1 MRRFSA
7 PVVLYGCLALA
18 IGCAPSSGDTGTAG
32 NNGAAGTT
40 GNGGT
45 TGIAG
50 TSGAAGNTGS
60 AGSSGDAGSTGTAG
74 NGGSTGTAGTVAT
87 AGTTGSGGRG
97 GGAGSGSAG
106 RGGTTGSAGTTGT
119 AGSAAGTTG
128 TAGAGGSGSC
138 TITATSALSTK
149 IATVGIV
156 TWTTTLAGAS
166 SAKIDFGLT
175 TSYGL
180 SAPVSSV
187 TASNRTLLL
196 GMKAAKMYHYR
207 VTAMAG
213 GSSCQSQDY
222 TIMTG
227 NLASG
232 LAKPTLA
239 PATATGLFGGFLITG
254 QYVQGAGAGATAYI
268 LDADGDYVWWYSIGS
283 DVTGARMSYDGNY
296 MWINSANVP
305 SGTAHV
311 RRVSMDGMTEND
323 YSSQFTGLNH
333 QLTILPDE
341 TVAFY
346 AYSSSSNCDDIKE
359 RSPAGTVKTIANSGT
374 ALKQTSACHVNNIQ
388 YSESDNT
395 LVFSDLDHTQIA
407 KVKRSD
413 GSTVWIMNG
422 PTKTLTGDTWAGGEH
437 GIHIIDPTHYL
448 IFNNNSVTGNTGSV
462 ALEMQLDSATA
473 PTKAMKIWS
482 YTASPAQMNMVMGDV
497 QRMSNGNTIVGY
509 STRGILHEVDS
520 TGKLLQ
526 TWTFNN
532 SFGYI
537 EKRPSLYGP
546 PPK

>member
-1 MRRFSA
+1 LLF
-7 PVVLYGCLALA
+7 GCLALA
-18 IGCAPSSGDTGTAG
+18 AAAGCAGSTGGDPGSGGSTGTGTAGTGTTTGTAGTGTTGTAGTSGSAGTTGGGATGGSSSAGDAGTTGTAGAISTAG
-32 NNGAAGTT
+32 NNGT
-40 GNGGT
+40 GGT
-45 TGIAG
+45 TGLAG
-50 TSGAAGNTGS
+50 RGGTTGMAGRGGTM
-60 AGSSGDAGSTGTAG
+60 GTAG
-74 NGGSTGTAGTVAT
+74 NGGSSAGASGT
-87 AGTTGSGGRG
+87 AGTTGSGGNC
-97 GGAGSGSAG
+97 A
-106 RGGTTGSAGTTGT
+106 
-119 AGSAAGTTG
+119 
-128 TAGAGGSGSC
+128 
-138 TITATSALSTK
+138 TATSALSTK
-149 IATVGIV
+149 IPTVGIV
-156 TWTTTLAGAS
+156 TWSTTMAGAT

-180 SAPVSSV
+180 SAPVATLTS
-187 TASNRTLLL
+187 SNRTLLL

-207 VTAMAG
+207 ITVMAG
-213 GSSCQSQDY
+213 GSSCTSPDY

-232 LAKPTLA
+232 LAKPTLS
-239 PATATGLFGGFLITG
+239 PATATGTFGGFLITG

-268 LDADGDYVWWYSIGS
+268 LDGDGDYVWWYSIGS
-283 DVTGARMSYDGNY
+283 DVTGARMSYDGTH

-311 RRVSMDGMTEND
+311 RRVTMDGMTEDNLD
-323 YSSQFTGLNH
+323 SKFAGLNH
-333 QLTILPDE
+333 QLTVLPDE

-346 AYSSSSNCDDIKE
+346 AYSSGQCDDIKE
-359 RSPAGTVKTIANSGT
+359 YSPSGSVKMIANSGT
-374 ALKQTSACHVNNIQ
+374 VLKQSSACHLNNIQ
-388 YSESDNT
+388 YSQSDDT

-407 KVKRSD
+407 KIKRD
-413 GSTVWIMNG
+413 GTMVWIMNG
-422 PTKTLTGDTWAGGEH
+422 STKTLSGDSWAGGEH

-448 IFNNNSVTGNTGSV
+448 IFNNNSVSGNTGSV
-462 ALEMQLDSATA
+462 AIEMQLDSATN

-509 STRGILHEVDS
+509 STRGTLHEVDS
-520 TGKLLQ
+520 SSKLLQ